1 MWPIESILKDEMLS
15 AVNKNIDSFKRDL
28 NLQNKNGDEIQQQ
41 IDKELDKANRIALKG
56 LQEKIK
62 TYK

>member
-1 MWPIESILKDEMLS
+1 MLS

-62 TYK
+62 T

>member
-1 MWPIESILKDEMLS
+1 MLS

-62 TYK
+62 TQKQQIKDF

>member
-62 TYK
+62 T